1 MYQVAD
7 LFDRRSTFAIKLEKY
22 LEAKSITKTQL
33 CKEAGISRP
42 TLDKILSVEI
52 TNRTNFIKH
61 VTKILDYLRV
71 SPDSLMSDIKNPFN
85 RMRQMKNA
93 LKLADESVAEVTGIC
108 VERLKE
114 IESGAEATKA
124 ELRDIAFCFQT
135 SVRGILG
142 TNYFDVP
149 MARPDYF
156 TRGEIFDGM
165 RGFWG
170 HLGIRL
176 CSHEEYF
183 WYPISYDTKEKIYG
197 IMEQKYGVIPCMNNK
212 LLLLHL
218 KEIDHMVLLDEA
230 CDPPYFANWDS
241 SVSEGE
247 VPLAAYEAL
256 DDYYS
261 DCDKDIVSPKM
272 KNFLECLIQKAGWND
287 SDINEI
293 LHEVIVYFR
302 GGQQVSIL
310 SPLYYDEHQT
320 LTTVVQEIY
329 EFGDDFDEDEV
340 IRFED
345 LGGAETLLK
354 LSNMAMM
361 EIPLVEIEDAI
372 CQQQEELIKSL

>member
-22 LEAKSITKTQL
+22 LEAKSITKSQL

-42 TLDKILSVEI
+42 TLDKILSAEI

-108 VERLKE
+108 VERLKA

-142 TNYFDVP
+142 TNYFNVP

-176 CSHEEYF
+176 YSHEEYF
-183 WYPISYDTKEKIYG
+183 WYPISYDTKEKVG
-197 IMEQKYGVIPCMNNK
+197 
-212 LLLLHL
+212 
-218 KEIDHMVLLDEA
+218 
-230 CDPPYFANWDS
+230 S
-241 SVSEGE
+241 
-247 VPLAAYEAL
+247 
-256 DDYYS
+256 
-261 DCDKDIVSPKM
+261 
-272 KNFLECLIQKAGWND
+272 
-287 SDINEI
+287 
-293 LHEVIVYFR
+293 
-302 GGQQVSIL
+302 
-310 SPLYYDEHQT
+310 
-320 LTTVVQEIY
+320 
-329 EFGDDFDEDEV
+329 
-340 IRFED
+340 
-345 LGGAETLLK
+345 
-354 LSNMAMM
+354 
-361 EIPLVEIEDAI
+361 
-372 CQQQEELIKSL
+372 

>member
-1 MYQVAD
+1 
-7 LFDRRSTFAIKLEKY
+7 
-22 LEAKSITKTQL
+22 
-33 CKEAGISRP
+33 
-42 TLDKILSVEI
+42 
-52 TNRTNFIKH
+52 
-61 VTKILDYLRV
+61 
-71 SPDSLMSDIKNPFN
+71 
-85 RMRQMKNA
+85 
-93 LKLADESVAEVTGIC
+93 
-108 VERLKE
+108 
-114 IESGAEATKA
+114 
-124 ELRDIAFCFQT
+124 
-135 SVRGILG
+135 
-142 TNYFDVP
+142 
-149 MARPDYF
+149 
-156 TRGEIFDGM
+156 
-165 RGFWG
+165 
-170 HLGIRL
+170 
-176 CSHEEYF
+176 
-183 WYPISYDTKEKIYG
+183 
-197 IMEQKYGVIPCMNNK
+197 MNNK

-247 VPLAAYEAL
+247 VPLAVYEAL

-261 DCDKDIVSPKM
+261 DCDEDIVSPKM
-272 KNFLECLIQKAGWND
+272 KNFLKCLIQKAGWND

-310 SPLYYDEHQT
+310 SLLYYDEHQT